1 MAGEALVS
9 CLCVTR
15 NRVPLLRRSVA
26 CFLEQSYEPRELL
39 IQYEAD
45 DLATARYVAT
55 LSDSRVRGVEIPA
68 SPRLTLGERRN
79 LAIEAARGRYIAQW
93 DDDDWHGPTRL
104 AEQIAALGDS
114 AKHGCVLWRVVL
126 YDATTGKAYLSEG
139 RPCEGSLVAERD
151 KVPRFADLGR
161 GEDEHAIRKMIQ
173 ADQLAALDRPLLDV
187 YVYHGGNTSG
197 RTHFKKRLF
206 AHAELLGAEDTKKI
220 AAQLAP

>member
-1 MAGEALVS
+1 
-9 CLCVTR
+9 
-15 NRVPLLRRSVA
+15 LLRRSVA
-26 CFLEQSYEPRELL
+26 CFLDQSYEPRELL

-45 DLATARYVAT
+45 DPATRRYVETIA
-55 LSDSRVRGVEIPA
+55 DGRIRGVEIAA
-68 SPRLTLGERRN
+68 SPRLSLGERRN

-104 AEQIAALGDS
+104 AEQLAALRQS

-126 YDATTGKAYLSEG
+126 YDTTTGQAYLSEG
-139 RPCEGSLVAERD
+139 RPCEGTLVAERD

-173 ADQLAALDRPLLDV
+173 ADELAALDRPLLYV

-206 AHAELLGAEDTKKI
+206 AHAELLGAQDTQTI
-220 AAQLAP
+220 AAHLAQPTAQPSGSAP